1 MVQGRSRWS
10 AHLQRSGF
18 YERAGKGVGYHL
30 DRPAIREHNVVLLSD
45 LLRRIPRRPGF
56 TGFSNPA
63 PPPEGVDFTE
73 LHPTECAPGIY
84 VDGTLWNGFLD
95 GLPLAWVEGLEL
107 YSSPVQVPIQ
117 YLGDGAFCGLILIWT
132 G

>member
-1 MVQGRSRWS
+1 
-10 AHLQRSGF
+10 
-18 YERAGKGVGYHL
+18 
-30 DRPAIREHNVVLLSD
+30 
-45 LLRRIPRRPGF
+45 
-56 TGFSNPA
+56 
-63 PPPEGVDFTE
+63 
-73 LHPTECAPGIY
+73 

-95 GLPLAWVEGLEL
+95 GLPLAWVEGLKL